1 MTTASISTA
10 NIPAIQP
17 DQMAIPREELSGVV
31 IALLTQDSEAMME
44 WTVQAI
50 YDTELEIDR
59 HGEDAPDE
67 LHQDMTTL
75 MLTAQAA
82 TSAAA
87 AALIYKDPYHCI
99 FLEKSAAVQ
108 IVRIMA
114 RYQTLPTRE
123 ALYRQFAY
131 QVDQAFV
138 KNNEFANVPEN

>member
-1 MTTASISTA
+1 MTTASINTA

-31 IALLTQDSEAMME
+31 IALLSKDSKAMME

-50 YDTELEIDR
+50 YDTEQELER

-75 MLTAQAA
+75 MLAAQAA
-82 TSAAA
+82 TSATT

-99 FLEKSAAVQ
+99 FLEKSAATQ
-108 IVRIMA
+108 IVHILA
-114 RYQTLPTRE
+114 RYQTLPSRE
-123 ALYRQFAY
+123 GLYRQVAY
-131 QVDQAFV
+131 QVDQAFA